1 MLSNS
6 EAARQA
12 RSEAARHAIES
23 RWAKTTDPAQRKA
36 QTQPGRIA
44 SAVKVVVEN
53 WPRAAARAGGPPSR
67 PAPAGRGWSRWPL
80 TKKSPHR
87 PAGRLPGTAPGPG

>member
-23 RWAKTTDPAQRKA
+23 RWAKVTDPAQRRR
-36 QTQPGRIA
+36 QTQAGRVA

-53 WPRAAARAGGPPSR
+53 WPELRPEQVARLRALLQQLGGGQG
-67 PAPAGRGWSRWPL
+67 A
-80 TKKSPHR
+80 
-87 PAGRLPGTAPGPG
+87 